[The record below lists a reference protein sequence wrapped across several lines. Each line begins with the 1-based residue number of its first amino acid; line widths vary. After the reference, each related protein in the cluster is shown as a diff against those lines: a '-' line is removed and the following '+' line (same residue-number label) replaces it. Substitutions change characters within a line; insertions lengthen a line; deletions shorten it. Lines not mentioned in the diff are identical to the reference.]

1 MVSPE
6 KPLQWWVRCFSPP
19 TLFAFS
25 NYQNHA
31 PGKLLTHQK
40 SNSLTT
46 LCANCSYF
54 LAPHSLP
61 CKHACA
67 HSHTFQTH
75 SHLLSI
81 CHIHLRRPLFFTALG
96 NGNKRTPWTQSWT
109 TWLQASQVQLHQGVF
124 CGHQETCERVTGRKV
139 KGLQKEEIGCKC
151 QTFFI
156 SLKQQEETN

>member
-75 SHLLSI
+75 SHLLSFSFPVTTL
-81 CHIHLRRPLFFTALG
+81 HYLDFGKVEVEQDYEMHLQ
-96 NGNKRTPWTQSWT
+96 NC
-109 TWLQASQVQLHQGVF
+109 V
-124 CGHQETCERVTGRKV
+124 
-139 KGLQKEEIGCKC
+139 
-151 QTFFI
+151 I
-156 SLKQQEETN
+156 SLG

>member
-1 MVSPE
+1 MVG
-6 KPLQWWVRCFSPP
+6 QMVFPP

-25 NYQNHA
+25 NRQNHA

-54 LAPHSLP
+54 LASHSLP

-75 SHLLSI
+75 SQLLNFFFPVTTLHYLNFGKVEVEQNLLNASVKLYYLVRLIIQLI
-81 CHIHLRRPLFFTALG
+81 CGLG
-96 NGNKRTPWTQSWT
+96 NRSTKRI
-109 TWLQASQVQLHQGVF
+109 LMRCA
-124 CGHQETCERVTGRKV
+124 
-139 KGLQKEEIGCKC
+139 
-151 QTFFI
+151 TFYHM
-156 SLKQQEETN
+156 ENT